1 MQFDWKR
8 IKLVMAPM
16 EGITDVRF
24 RLLCR
29 HYGADLVYSERI
41 NSYAIVRGNK
51 SAMKTMEMSEGER
64 PIAMQIFG
72 GKTDIMVKAAKML
85 EDKADIID
93 INMGCPAKNS
103 IKIGACAALLR
114 KPAKIKEMVEAIV
127 SAVSKP
133 VTVKIRADNALRNAL
148 IIQDAGASAI
158 ALHARYTKDV
168 YSGKAD
174 WDLIKEVRK
183 ELKIPLIGNGDIK
196 KAQDAV
202 EMLKIT
208 DCAMIGRAAVK
219 NPRIFLE
226 AKELMRKEGIA

>member
-1 MQFDWKR
+1 MIDWKR

-16 EGITDVRF
+16 EGYTDVRF

-41 NSYAIVRGNK
+41 NANAIVRGNK
-51 SAMKTMEMSEGER
+51 SAMKAMEMCEAER

-72 GKTDIMVKAAKML
+72 GKIDVMAKAAKML
-85 EDKADIID
+85 EEKADIID
-93 INMGCPAKNS
+93 LNMGCPAKNS
-103 IKIGACAALLR
+103 MKIGACAALLF
-114 KPAKIKEMVEAIV
+114 KPAKIKEMVEAVV

-158 ALHARYTKDV
+158 ALHARYVKQG

-174 WDLIKEVRK
+174 WNIIKEVKK

-196 KAQDAV
+196 KAGDAV
-202 EMLKIT
+202 EMLKIA
-208 DCAMIGRAAVK
+208 DAAMIGRAAVK
-219 NPRIFLE
+219 YPRIFFE
-226 AKELMRKEGIA
+226 AKELI

>member
-1 MQFDWKR
+1 MTFNWSK

-16 EGITDVRF
+16 EGYTDVRF
-24 RLLCR
+24 RLLCKQ
-29 HYGADLVYSERI
+29 YGADLVYSERI

-51 SAMKTMEMSEGER
+51 SALKTMEMTEAER

-85 EDKADIID
+85 EEKADIID

-103 IKIGACAALLR
+103 IKIGACSALLA

-127 SAVSKP
+127 SAVNKP
-133 VTVKIRADNALRNAL
+133 VSVKIRADNALRNAL

-158 ALHARYTKDV
+158 ALHARYVKDG

-174 WDLIKEVRK
+174 WNLIKEVKK
-183 ELKIPLIGNGDIK
+183 ELKIPVIGNGDIK
-196 KAQDAV
+196 KAEDAI
-202 EMLKIT
+202 EMLKIA
-208 DCAMIGRAAVK
+208 DAAMIGRAAVK
-219 NPRIFLE
+219 YPKIFLE
-226 AKELMRKEGIA
+226 AKELMKKNAK